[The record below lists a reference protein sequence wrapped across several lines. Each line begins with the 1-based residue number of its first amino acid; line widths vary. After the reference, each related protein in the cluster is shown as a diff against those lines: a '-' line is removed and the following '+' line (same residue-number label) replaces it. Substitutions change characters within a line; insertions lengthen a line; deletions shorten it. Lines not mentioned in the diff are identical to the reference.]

1 MTGDEM
7 AQGERLTIVLGD
19 LRDRIEAARKN
30 DAAWAELSLSGK
42 VRALLEERLQEI
54 EKQQKPKDKS

>member
-19 LRDRIEAARKN
+19 LRDRIEGARKN

-54 EKQQKPKDKS
+54 ERQQKSPKS